1 MNNDINRIMNKKK
14 LALVLGSGLSV
25 LIMGV
30 VAREKRKISSNIAPH
45 KKGLYEKYIK
55 RPQDLIL
62 SSITLVLLSPVMV
75 IIALSVKMKLGSPV
89 IFSQERPGL
98 NGKIFKLY
106 KFRTMTDERDIDGN
120 LLSDE
125 DRLTNYGKKLR
136 ELSVDELPELI
147 NIVKGDMSI
156 VGPRPLLPEY
166 LPRYNERQARRHE
179 VRPGLTGYAQVSGR
193 NRLSWNE
200 RFEDDVEYVDHVS
213 FFFDWEIILKTI
225 AIVLKREGISSAT
238 STTMESFMGNEE

>member
-1 MNNDINRIMNKKK
+1 M
-14 LALVLGSGLSV
+14 
-25 LIMGV
+25 
-30 VAREKRKISSNIAPH
+30 
-45 KKGLYEKYIK
+45 
-55 RPQDLIL
+55 
-62 SSITLVLLSPVMV
+62 LLSPVMV

>member
-1 MNNDINRIMNKKK
+1 MNKKK

-25 LIMGV
+25 LVMGV
-30 VAREKRKISSNIAPH
+30 IAREKRKISSDITLR

-62 SSITLVLLSPVMV
+62 SSIALVLLSPVMV
-75 IIALSVKMKLGSPV
+75 IIALSIKMKLGSPV

-106 KFRTMTDERDIDGN
+106 KFRSMTDERDKDGN

-125 DRLTNYGKKLR
+125 ERLTAYGKKLR

-166 LPRYNERQARRHE
+166 LPHYNERQARRHE

-225 AIVLKREGISSAT
+225 VIVLKREGISSAT
-238 STTMESFMGNEE
+238 SITMESFMGSKK

>member
-30 VAREKRKISSNIAPH
+30 VAREKRKISSNIAPY
-45 KKGLYEKYIK
+45 KKGLYEKHIK

-62 SSITLVLLSPVMV
+62 SSIALVLLSPVMV

-225 AIVLKREGISSAT
+225 VIVLKREGISSAT

>member
-1 MNNDINRIMNKKK
+1 M
-14 LALVLGSGLSV
+14 
-25 LIMGV
+25 IMGV
-30 VAREKRKISSNIAPH
+30 VAREKRKISSNIAPY
-45 KKGLYEKYIK
+45 KKGLYEKHIK

-62 SSITLVLLSPVMV
+62 SSIALVLLSPVMV

-225 AIVLKREGISSAT
+225 VIVLKREGISSAT

>member
-1 MNNDINRIMNKKK
+1 MFI
-14 LALVLGSGLSV
+14 
-25 LIMGV
+25 
-30 VAREKRKISSNIAPH
+30 PH
-45 KKGLYEKYIK
+45 KKGSYEKYIK

-62 SSITLVLLSPVMV
+62 SSIALVLLSPVIV

-106 KFRTMTDERDIDGN
+106 KFRTMTDERDKDGN

-125 DRLTNYGKKLR
+125 DRLTDYGKKLR